1 VSGKCPG
8 ISVETALRAVKE
20 IARANKARTSDKYTV
35 KDELGD
41 SGRGKKE
48 LTEAEEETKGRR
60 RRSSLIVK
68 RCRRSA

>member
-35 KDELGD
+35 KELGD